1 MSEHLS
7 DDEFHELLRLVQEA
21 ALQGYPNPERRNCPG
36 SRIVEEVAAAPVP
49 FRHPAYEHIKRCSPC
64 LKEML
69 DLRGERLRARR
80 AALVKRRKRIF
91 SAGALV
97 AVSLSVAAICFVLL
111 RNPSRKYSPRQVSNK
126 SKNIQQIPSPQM
138 PLVIP
143 LDFRALAPQRGTEPS
158 GQQQIWHIPSRLVTL
173 DITLPFGSDDGTYTV
188 ELRRKRLPQPLK
200 SLLATAKIQDG
211 DTHLTI
217 ASLDLFGVPPGQ
229 YGLFYRHGDAT
240 TWHRADIIVDKVSP

>member
-1 MSEHLS
+1 MGEHLS

-36 SRIVEEVAAAPVP
+36 SRILEEVAAAPVP
-49 FRHPAYEHIKRCSPC
+49 FEHPAYEHIKRCSPC

-69 DLRGERLRARR
+69 DLRGEMIRARR
-80 AALVKRRKRIF
+80 AASLERRKRIF
-91 SAGALV
+91 RAATIV
-97 AVSLSVAAICFVLL
+97 AVSLFVAGICLVVL
-111 RNPSRKYSPRQVSNK
+111 RNPSKKYSPSPVSNK
-126 SKNIQQIPSPQM
+126 PKNIQQIPSPQM

-143 LDFRALAPQRGTEPS
+143 LDFRTFAPQRGTEPS

-200 SLLATAKIQDG
+200 STVGTAKIQDG

-217 ASLDLFGVPPGQ
+217 ADLDLSDVSPGQ
-229 YGLFYRHGDAT
+229 YKFLYRHGDAS
-240 TWHRADIIVDKVSP
+240 WHTAEIIVDKVRQ